1 MKRRKQDSTPP
12 RQLCLWDTTPIR
24 QMQTAERKKR
34 RRKPKISPVEALKSS
49 APTLIPPAGEKAVK
63 TPKNGLKEEIL
74 APDELNRLW
83 KENPEALRTLNQL
96 ARKNPAVLSLVRRLA
111 LIPLCLCLAF
121 LSSCV
126 RPGSPDDSPKEEIF
140 PWGAEKPY
148 LLEKAVSFLAIAE
161 GWHTPEKTG
170 CTGWGH
176 RCDYDSA
183 RATTPLEAD
192 SLAASDLRALS
203 ARFRDFQG
211 DSLLLAL
218 LAYNVGV
225 KAVKTSSLM
234 DSISFDAY
242 VSFCY
247 IKGKRSERQ
256 FQRRRAEWLLFKTD
270 EQGPEK

>member
-1 MKRRKQDSTPP
+1 
-12 RQLCLWDTTPIR
+12 
-24 QMQTAERKKR
+24 
-34 RRKPKISPVEALKSS
+34 
-49 APTLIPPAGEKAVK
+49 
-63 TPKNGLKEEIL
+63 
-74 APDELNRLW
+74 NRLW

-96 ARKNPAVLSLVRRLA
+96 ARKNPAVLSLVRRFMLT
-111 LIPLCLCLAF
+111 PLCLCLVL

-126 RPGSPDDSPKEEIF
+126 RPGSPDDASGEEIF
-140 PWGAEKPY
+140 SRGTEKPY

-176 RCDYDSA
+176 RCDHDLA
-183 RATTPLEAD
+183 HAATPAEAD

-242 VSFCY
+242 TSFCY

-256 FQRRRAEWLLFKTD
+256 FQRRRAEWMLFK
-270 EQGPEK
+270 K